1 MRVFILKKMQFTN
14 RVTTITQDVILPK
27 AIDTVL
33 GDNFITFRFLSNGQ
47 KWNGHT
53 MSRPL
58 KVAKSELGGSFSG
71 LDTHSTST
79 VETRVKMDY
88 DLRGYEMPIA
98 IPGMEKAVNRTEAE
112 VINLVKIEIES
123 SQDDALDDIGTML
136 YADGTGNA
144 NKDFLGLD
152 ALNDDGSTVD
162 EIGGLSRTDYP
173 TLAGYHVSSGGAM
186 TLKKIAALVSGVSAG
201 SSARSRPTFFGS
213 DEDVWDLYET
223 LLSPTVNANY
233 NAFGYPVV
241 TRNSRGAIR
250 ASELGGSYGFT
261 AVTYRGIPWIADEK
275 STSETLWAMNENYL
289 TWYGLNDPDLKSISL
304 GQDIDGPY
312 ADIPSKNVGFQWTGF
327 MRPINQYGEVA
338 HIYLL
343 GNFTCWNPKRQGRL
357 DDITT
362 V

>member
-1 MRVFILKKMQFTN
+1 MNFSN
-14 RVTTITQDVILPK
+14 RVTTITQDVILRK
-27 AIDTVL
+27 AVDTVL
-33 GDNFITFRFLSNGQ
+33 GDNFITFRFLSNGK
-47 KWNGHT
+47 KWSGHKLG
-53 MSRPL
+53 RPL
-58 KVAKSELGGSFSG
+58 KVTKSELGGSFSG

-79 VETRVKMDY
+79 SQTRVSMEY
-88 DLRGYEMPIA
+88 DLRGYEAPIA

-112 VINLVKIEIES
+112 VINLVKIEVES
-123 SQDDALDDIGTML
+123 AQEDALDDLGTML
-136 YADGTGNA
+136 YGDGTGNA

-152 ALNDDGSTVD
+152 ALDDDGTTVD
-162 EIGGLSRTDYP
+162 VIGGLSRTTYP
-173 TLAGYHVSSGGAM
+173 TLAGTHTSSGGAM
-186 TLKKIAALVSGVSAG
+186 TLKKIAALVSAVSAG
-201 SSARSRPTFFGS
+201 SSARSRPGFFTS
-213 DEDVWDLYET
+213 DETVWDLYET
-223 LLSPTVNANY
+223 LLSPTVSANY

-275 STSETLWAMNENYL
+275 STSQTLWALNENYL
-289 TWYGLNDPDLKSISL
+289 EWYGLNDPDLKGIDL
-304 GQDIDGPY
+304 GSEIDGPY
-312 ADIPSKNVGFQWTGF
+312 SDIPSKNVGFQWTGF

-343 GNFTCWNPKRQGRL
+343 GNFVCWNPKRLGRL